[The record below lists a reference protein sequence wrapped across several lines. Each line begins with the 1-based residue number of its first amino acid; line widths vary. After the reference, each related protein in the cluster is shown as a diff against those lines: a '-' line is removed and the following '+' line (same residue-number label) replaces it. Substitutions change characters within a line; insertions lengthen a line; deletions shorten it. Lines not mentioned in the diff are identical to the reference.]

1 MKTLKLM
8 IATVFASLTLNS
20 MAVTGGEGTTEK
32 EIQKHLSFP
41 NILMPVNKTQSNKVD
56 VVFTT
61 NENGQVNLV
70 IAKTENKDLKKEI
83 EKNFSKL
90 VLKTTKP
97 NVCYGVTLNLK
108 TY

>member
-1 MKTLKLM
+1 MKTIKLM
-8 IATVFASLTLNS
+8 IATVFVSLTINS
-20 MAVTGGEGTTEK
+20 MAVTWGEGTTEK

-61 NENGQVNLV
+61 NENGRVNLV
-70 IAKTENKDLKKEI
+70 IAKTDNADLKKEI

>member
-8 IATVFASLTLNS
+8 IAAVFVSLTLTGL
-20 MAVTGGEGTTEK
+20 AGTGGDGTTEK

-41 NILMPVNKTQSNKVD
+41 NILLPINKTQCNKID

-70 IAKTENKDLKKEI
+70 IAKTENESLKKEI

-97 NVCYGVTLNLK
+97 NVCYGVTLKLK

>member
-8 IATVFASLTLNS
+8 IATVFVSLTLNGF
-20 MAVTGGEGTTEK
+20 AGTGGEGTTEK

-41 NILMPVNKTQSNKVD
+41 NILLPVNKSHSNKVD

-61 NENGQVNLV
+61 NESGKVNLV
-70 IAKTENKDLKKEI
+70 IAKTENESLKKEI

-97 NVCYGVTLNLK
+97 NVCYGVTLKLK

>member
-1 MKTLKLM
+1 M
-8 IATVFASLTLNS
+8 IAIVFVSLTLNGI
-20 MAVTGGEGTTEK
+20 AGTGGEGITEK

-41 NILMPVNKTQSNKVD
+41 NILLPVNKSQSNKVD

-61 NENGQVNLV
+61 NESGKVNLV
-70 IAKTENKDLKKEI
+70 IAKTDNEHLKKEI

-90 VLKTTKP
+90 TLKTTKP
-97 NVCYGVTLNLK
+97 NVCYGVTLKLK